1 MIFCKYNKNILTIY
15 ILLFVK
21 IIKSIN
27 EMKLSNALE
36 VLSGAFW
43 IIIYNNEPA
52 PPAHKS

>member
-43 IIIYNNEPA
+43 IIICNNKPA